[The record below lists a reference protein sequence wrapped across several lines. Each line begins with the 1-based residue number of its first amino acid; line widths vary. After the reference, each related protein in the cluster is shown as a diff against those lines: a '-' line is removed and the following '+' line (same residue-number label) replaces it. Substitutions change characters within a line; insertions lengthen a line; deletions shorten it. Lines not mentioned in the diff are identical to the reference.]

1 MSFNEKELVFKD
13 DRIIVNEEE
22 QEPELQLEVMMS
34 WEDSLMKRHAEVVCE
49 NGGDVLEIGFGMGI
63 AANYIQELNPSSHT
77 IVESHP
83 QILEKLREWAAD
95 KPNVNIVEGE
105 WYKIK
110 DQLNKYDG
118 VFYDAFGDTDFELIA
133 DVIPD
138 ITKEG
143 SIFTFWNN
151 QGEQSNNLGIEENI
165 AYEQIEVDPP
175 QNNYFNYSTYY
186 LPKVIV

>member
-13 DRIIVNEEE
+13 DRIIVNEGE

-118 VFYDAFGDTDFELIA
+118 VFYDAFGDTDFELIV

-151 QGEQSNNLGIEENI
+151 RGDQSNNLGIEENI
-165 AYEQIEVDPP
+165 VYEQIEVDPP

>member
-13 DRIIVNEEE
+13 DRIIVNEGE

-83 QILEKLREWAAD
+83 QILEKLR
-95 KPNVNIVEGE
+95 
-105 WYKIK
+105 
-110 DQLNKYDG
+110 
-118 VFYDAFGDTDFELIA
+118 
-133 DVIPD
+133 
-138 ITKEG
+138 
-143 SIFTFWNN
+143 
-151 QGEQSNNLGIEENI
+151 
-165 AYEQIEVDPP
+165 
-175 QNNYFNYSTYY
+175 
-186 LPKVIV
+186 